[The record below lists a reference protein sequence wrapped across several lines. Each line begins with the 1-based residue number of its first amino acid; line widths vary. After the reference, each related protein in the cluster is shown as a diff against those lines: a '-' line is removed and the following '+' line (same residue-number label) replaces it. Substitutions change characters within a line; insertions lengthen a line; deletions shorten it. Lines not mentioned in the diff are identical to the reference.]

1 MHRHNAERNSARM
14 KYEYQIRMQQRHLR
28 AIVGA
33 LKFRQRFFS
42 GDVYGTIGRAAMD
55 AWSALPDFAKDPYPR
70 RIGNRD
76 SVQSE
81 VLVACRAI
89 EDMVWHGQP
98 PKLAFCASIE
108 GKTAAE
114 LLPHGK
120 DKERHTRFVVKL
132 RKGVLREIG
141 WAVEFELRARIGHL
155 EAVVAHLDVGESGV
169 GYVERQCERMKAVAW
184 QIVGGN
190 YGPWFTYKTRFLYD
204 IYSVIQHEE
213 GAWRYSTVY
222 PIVPNVPL
230 MEISRC
236 V

>member
-1 MHRHNAERNSARM
+1 M

-28 AIVGA
+28 VIVGA

>member
-1 MHRHNAERNSARM
+1 M
-14 KYEYQIRMQQRHLR
+14 KYEYQVRMQQRHLK

-33 LKFRQRFFS
+33 LKFRQRLLS

-55 AWSALPDFAKDPYPR
+55 AWAALPNFAKAPYPR
-70 RIGNRD
+70 RIGEKD

-81 VLVACRAI
+81 VLMACRAI
-89 EDMVWHGQP
+89 EDMVWHGLP
-98 PKLAFCASIE
+98 PKLAFCSSPE
-108 GKTAAE
+108 GRIAAE
-114 LLPHGK
+114 LLSHDK
-120 DKERHTRFVVKL
+120 AKERHTRFVVKL
-132 RKGVLREIG
+132 KKGVLREVG

-155 EAVVAHLDVGESGV
+155 EAVVAHLDVGEGGV
-169 GYVERQCERMKAVAW
+169 GYVARQCDRMKSVAW

-190 YGPWFTYKTRFLYD
+190 YGPWFTHKTRFLYD

-222 PIVPNVPL
+222 PLVPNVPL